1 MTSISD
7 KIPMAQFLIITRLIF
22 LISRKG
28 SLRVSISIM
37 RRVINSTALQLYY
50 TAGITTGPLALFI
63 FFFDLET
70 LYSVIDE
77 YYNLQTSTGYEPSA
91 RNLTVKFD
99 DTLKTRVHI
108 IFSSTLLS
116 RIQRAHSPYHC
127 RTLTSRLKLCT
138 SPFSHSN
145 LQSEI
150 CTRPQFSRTIP
161 SRLKMAFFPFNFTV
175 QNPHQAFLL
184 STVPL

>member
-1 MTSISD
+1 
-7 KIPMAQFLIITRLIF
+7 MAQFLIITRLIF

-37 RRVINSTALQLYY
+37 RRVINSTALRSQQLYY

-127 RTLTSRLKLCT
+127 WTLTSRLKLCT
-138 SPFSHSN
+138 RPFSLSN
-145 LQSEI
+145 LQSKI

-161 SRLKMAFFPFNFTV
+161 SRLKMAFFPLNFTV